1 MGAAF
6 DSTELAL
13 DAPPLTPSSRT
24 SGSQQAFVV
33 SGKFAALNASAPSSA
48 PAHGGNASFDS
59 IGSDDDLDFDDGDIG
74 MLILGADSTPL
85 RGHGSRS
92 ARPDV
97 VPFAKY
103 AQVRLVVAIWP
114 RWGFAYS
121 MLWLWP
127 LLS

>member
-6 DSTELAL
+6 ESELTQ
-13 DAPPLTPSSRT
+13 PLTPSSRA

-48 PAHGGNASFDS
+48 PGLGGNASFDS
-59 IGSDDDLDFDDGDIG
+59 LGSDDDFDFDDGDIG
-74 MLILGADSTPL
+74 AVILGADSTPL

-92 ARPDV
+92 TRPDS

-103 AQVRLVVAIWP
+103 AQVRLGVGLVWICLFYGSPALV
-114 RWGFAYS
+114 S
-121 MLWLWP
+121 V
-127 LLS
+127 